1 MRRRFFLRT
10 TLLASLLALCS
21 TTAFAQNAYRSKGY
35 KGNVELGA
43 NTCGVALYTTHG
55 YQFNR
60 FFFVGGGIGYIGE
73 ALPIYADFK
82 TYFTKKQ
89 LKVEPWLEY
98 RLGFEPLWCCGFTAI
113 GAGIAVP
120 IAKDYAITVALDGG
134 GFLEEG
140 GGYVGLKAGFQF

>member
-10 TLLASLLALCS
+10 TLLASLLALCC
-21 TTAFAQNAYRSKGY
+21 TMAIAQNAYRSKGY
-35 KGNVELGA
+35 KGNVELGV
-43 NTCGVALYTTHG
+43 NTCIGAIYTTHG
-55 YQFNR
+55 YQLNR
-60 FFFVGGGIGYIGE
+60 LFFVGGGIGYVGE
-73 ALPIYADFK
+73 TLPIYADFK

-98 RLGFEPLWCCGFTAI
+98 RLGFEPLLGGGFTAI

-134 GFLEEG
+134 GILGDG
-140 GGYVGLKAGFQF
+140 GGYVGLKVGFQF